1 MTTPI
6 PIPSPDQVQRYLD
19 LWVTDGNED
28 FDASLRRL
36 FTDFAPRNTD
46 VGDVAIK
53 VSALNAIYATQIL
66 GVTQMAEHIVNLGI
80 DVRLAEERADSM
92 LIEDIATLNLKGKA
106 RRHYSFATKFCSF
119 HRPDVYPIYDSLV
132 VEVLNGLL
140 KQGEVFDTFEPGD
153 SWRSDYGLYV
163 RSLLRF
169 RDHYGLGDFTLRD
182 IDKYLW
188 KLAKERRNA
197 A

>member
-1 MTTPI
+1 MSLPI
-6 PIPSPDQVQRYLD
+6 PRPSPDEVRHYLG
-19 LWVTDGNED
+19 LWVTDGNEV
-28 FDASLRRL
+28 FDAALRRL
-36 FTDFAPRNTD
+36 FTQFAPGNSD

-66 GVTQMAEHIVNLGI
+66 GVTQMAQHIVSLGI
-80 DVRLAEERADSM
+80 DGRLADEAADPS
-92 LIEDIATLNLKGKA
+92 LIEDIATLTQKGKT

-140 KQGEVFDTFEPGD
+140 KQGEAFDTFEPRD

-163 RSLLRF
+163 RSLMRF
-169 RDHYGLGDFTLRD
+169 RSHYGLGEFTLRD

-188 KLAKERRNA
+188 KLAKERRNSE
-197 A
+197 